1 MATIINPTPIVA
13 GTFGGMWIRN
23 ISVMLPVANH
33 QGILSAELLP
43 YDGTHLLATGGKR
56 VALNDLKT
64 KRTTDAQL
72 DALLTAI
79 VAEVKRQKNTTVEP
93 RIVSVQAPD
102 PTKPVVATVQ
112 FMDKT
117 SHVVRDCFT
126 LCGTDAT
133 FAQVFQS
140 VLGGV
145 AQLAGLNVE

>member
-23 ISVMLPVANH
+23 ISVMLPTETH

-43 YDGTHLLATGGKR
+43 YDGAHLLATGSKR
-56 VALNDLKT
+56 VAVNDLKT

-72 DALLTAI
+72 DAMLTAI
-79 VAEVKRQKNTTVEP
+79 VAEVKRQKNTTAEP
-93 RIVSVQAPD
+93 RIISVQAPD
-102 PTKPVVATVQ
+102 PSKPVVATVQ
-112 FMDKT
+112 FVDKT
-117 SHVVRDCFT
+117 NHIVRDCFA

-140 VLGGV
+140 VMGGV
-145 AQLAGLNVE
+145 AQLAGLSVA